1 MNDATEIAAD
11 YVAQLHSGDMSE
23 QEQQSLE
30 RWVAEDERNAYE
42 YQRVLKIWDDL
53 HEYPLIQDELAS
65 RKKILGR
72 RKLIMAVA
80 SFFLMFFASIFV
92 INNNEIKPVKSYQT
106 SIGQQKTIN
115 FPDGSKVTLNTDT
128 VLEADFSDNQRRLK
142 LVSGEAFF
150 DVAKDPSRPMVIDLA
165 THEITVLGT
174 QFNVYRSGLGVK
186 IAVVK
191 GEVSVESAINVVT
204 NLNQNKNE
212 LNSLKNSENKIF
224 LKAGDAVNL
233 DIRLKKQPVLVSKV
247 DVEKLTGWR
256 DGLIRFD
263 SEPLSRVISELNRY
277 SYRKVLVEDETIMEI
292 PVSGTFRF
300 NNTDKVL
307 GALDVA
313 LPITVINYSDRHVIV
328 SENF

>member
-263 SEPLSRVISELNRY
+263 SEPLSRVISEL
-277 SYRKVLVEDETIMEI
+277 
-292 PVSGTFRF
+292 
-300 NNTDKVL
+300 
-307 GALDVA
+307 
-313 LPITVINYSDRHVIV
+313 
-328 SENF
+328 